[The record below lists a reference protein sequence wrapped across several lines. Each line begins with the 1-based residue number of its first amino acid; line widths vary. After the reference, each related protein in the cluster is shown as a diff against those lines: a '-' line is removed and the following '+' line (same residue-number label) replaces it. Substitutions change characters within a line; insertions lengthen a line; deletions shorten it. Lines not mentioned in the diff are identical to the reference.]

1 MFPHAF
7 IRAKTK
13 KEKGGKP
20 MRGDSPKPVK
30 RRAGRA
36 EFFKIKKELET
47 KILLG
52 HTLTW
57 LYTEY
62 VDGFS
67 FGYVQFT
74 RYVSRY
80 CKQSRSYIATG
91 SHRIQK

>member
-1 MFPHAF
+1 MQSD
-7 IRAKTK
+7 RL
-13 KEKGGKP
+13 KP
-20 MRGDSPKPVK
+20 IK

-36 EFFKIKKELET
+36 EFFSVRKESER

-52 HTLTW
+52 HTLKN

-62 VDGFS
+62 VDRFS

-80 CKQSRSYIATG
+80 CKQSRSLIMTG
-91 SHRIQK
+91 VAADRKLSQ